1 MPKHWMTNM
10 NIPEF
15 EFDQPT
21 ATVQAIERA
30 TSILQSVGV
39 DSPQIAIWLL
49 RQYAKFDPVHANVY
63 EDAIELVEWLITQP
77 KRPPEFV
84 ETALLPTVDMLTA
97 TQIGKMLAQQVT
109 DITYSPSAQQINQ
122 ALEQLNFHSRDGKK
136 IWQLT
141 KLGRQYGRLIS
152 VTDDRERTRLQVRWL
167 PTVLDR
173 LAPLFSVS

>member
-1 MPKHWMTNM
+1 MPKHWLTNM
-10 NIPEF
+10 NIAEF
-15 EFDQPT
+15 EFDQST
-21 ATVQAIERA
+21 ASVQAIERA

-39 DSPQIAIWLL
+39 DSPHIAIWRL

-63 EDAIELVEWLITQP
+63 EDAIEPVEWLITQP
-77 KRPPEFV
+77 KRPQELV

-97 TQIGKMLAQQVT
+97 TQIGKMLEQVT

-122 ALEQLNFHSRDGKK
+122 ALEQLNFHSREGKK
-136 IWQLT
+136 TWQLT

-152 VTDDRERTRLQVRWL
+152 ITDDRERTRLQVRWL
-167 PTVLDR
+167 PTVLEP